1 MSALALTAALFL
13 ADPAASRVD
22 VSGGVSVEL
31 RGGRAPVDPASNP
44 EWGVLTILTPDVD
57 MEVATRRGTLLN
69 FGYTPRVQYRS
80 ANRLDINRPILLHQA
95 YATLAQQLD
104 PRWVLGVNLGGSV
117 GEADYNSAPVV
128 LGADQAELPDA
139 QVLQIAAVSAGLRL
153 DGRLTRRHTLGF
165 LLNTVYRTPL
175 DADDTSIVVDPDMD
189 TDTDPDMDTDA
200 DTGNA
205 GGGGGVPE
213 QLSVEAGVALNTRV
227 TPVDAVEVSVRPG
240 FFDYNRG
247 ATQYVTV
254 QGLAEWDRQ
263 IRPSLSTSVGA
274 GVFSFAGVGE
284 TQTESI
290 PVQPVALASVTGGLV
305 RRASHNVEAT
315 IGAGLAPYFNRAR
328 ISLDSRATLSANVT
342 VNIPPRWTVR
352 VLGAALTNATA
363 EPLPDT
369 GNGNQATETQMRLA
383 LPVTYQI
390 NDQQQFEFG
399 FLGTVRAPHVQSNQF
414 EFNQLETWLYVA
426 YRIGAGTARGG
437 QEVGQS
443 SSGAVTRSARG
454 ESGAAASGGRR

>member
-44 EWGVLTILTPDVD
+44 EWGILTILTPDVD

-139 QVLQIAAVSAGLRL
+139 QVLQIAAVSAGARL

-175 DADDTSIVVDPDMD
+175 DTAETTIIVDDDTMD
-189 TDTDPDMDTDA
+189 TDTDA
-200 DTGNA
+200 NNA
-205 GGGGGVPE
+205 AGAGGGVPE
-213 QLSVEAGVALNTRV
+213 QLNVEAGVALNTRV
-227 TPVDAVEVSVRPG
+227 TPVDGVEVSVRPG
-240 FFDYNRG
+240 FFDYNQG
-247 ATQYVTV
+247 GTQYATV

-263 IRPSLSTSVGA
+263 IRPSLSTSVGG
-274 GVFSFAGVGE
+274 GVFYFAGVGD
-284 TQTESI
+284 TQSESI
-290 PVQPVALASVTGGLV
+290 PVQPVLLTSVTGGLV
-305 RRASHNVEAT
+305 RRASHNVDAT
-315 IGAGLAPYFNRAR
+315 LGAGVAPYFNRAR
-328 ISLDSRATLSANVT
+328 ISLDSRATLSGNIAI
-342 VNIPPRWTVR
+342 NIPPRWTVR

-369 GNGNQATETQMRLA
+369 GNGNPATETQMRLA

-390 NDQQQFEFG
+390 DDRQQFEFG
-399 FLGTVRAPHVQSNQF
+399 FLGTVRGSHIQADNF

-437 QEVGQS
+437 QEVGQA

-454 ESGAAASGGRR
+454 DSGAAASGGRR

>member
-1 MSALALTAALFL
+1 MLSLALTAALFL

-31 RGGRAPVDPASNP
+31 RGGRAPVDPASRP
-44 EWGVLTILTPDVD
+44 EWGILTILTPDVD

-104 PRWVLGVNLGGSV
+104 PRWVLGVNLGGSI

-128 LGADQAELPDA
+128 LGADQAQLPDA
-139 QVLQIAAVSAGLRL
+139 QVLQIAAASASARL

-165 LLNTVYRTPL
+165 LLDTVYRTPL
-175 DADDTSIVVDPDMD
+175 DQAETTIIVDPDAPTAGDD
-189 TDTDPDMDTDA
+189 TNGP
-200 DTGNA
+200 
-205 GGGGGVPE
+205 GGVPE
-213 QLSVEAGVALNTRV
+213 QLNVEAGVALNTRV
-227 TPVDAVEVSVRPG
+227 TPVDGVEVSVRPG
-240 FFDYNRG
+240 FFDYNQG
-247 ATQYVTV
+247 GTQYATV
-254 QGLAEWDRQ
+254 SGIAEWERQ
-263 IRPSLSTSVGA
+263 IRPSLSTSVGG
-274 GVFSFAGVGE
+274 GVFYFTGVGE
-284 TQTESI
+284 TRSESI
-290 PVQPVALASVTGGLV
+290 PVQPVALTSVTGGLV
-305 RRASHNVEAT
+305 RRASYNVDAT
-315 IGAGLAPYFNRAR
+315 LGAGVAPYFNRAR
-328 ISLDSRATLSANVT
+328 ISLDSRATLSGNVAI
-342 VNIPPRWTVR
+342 NIPPRWTVR
-352 VLGAALTNATA
+352 VIGAALTNATA

-369 GNGNQATETQMRLA
+369 GNGNPATETQMRLA

-390 NDQQQFEFG
+390 DERQQFEFG
-399 FLGTVRAPHVQSNQF
+399 FLGTVRGPHVQADTF

-443 SSGAVTRSARG
+443 GSGAVTRSARG
-454 ESGAAASGGRR
+454 EAGAAAGGRR

>member
-13 ADPAASRVD
+13 ADPTASRLD

-44 EWGVLTILTPDVD
+44 EWGILTILTPDVD
-57 MEVATRRGTLLN
+57 MELATRRGTLLN

-104 PRWVLGVNLGGSV
+104 PRWVVGVNLGGSI

-128 LGADQAELPDA
+128 LGPDQAELPEA
-139 QVLQIAAVSAGLRL
+139 QVLQIAAASAGARL

-175 DADDTSIVVDPDMD
+175 GTTETTIVVDD
-189 TDTDPDMDTDA
+189 DA
-200 DTGNA
+200 DANA
-205 GGGGGVPE
+205 ANPGGVPE
-213 QLSVEAGVALNTRV
+213 QLNVEAGVALDTRV

-240 FFDYNRG
+240 FFDYDRG
-247 ATQYVTV
+247 GTQYATV
-254 QGLAEWDRQ
+254 QGVAEWDRQ
-263 IRPSLSTSVGA
+263 IRPSLSTSVGG
-274 GVFSFAGVGE
+274 GVFYFTGVGD
-284 TQTESI
+284 TRSASI
-290 PVQPVALASVTGGLV
+290 PVQPVFLTSVTGGLV
-305 RRASHNVEAT
+305 RRASHNVDAT
-315 IGAGLAPYFNRAR
+315 LGAGVAPFFNRAR
-328 ISLDSRATLSANVT
+328 ISVDSRATLSGNIT
-342 VNIPPRWTVR
+342 INIPPRWAVR
-352 VLGAALTNATA
+352 VLGAALTSATA
-363 EPLPDT
+363 EPLPAT
-369 GNGNQATETQMRLA
+369 GSGNPATETQMRLA

-390 NDQQQFEFG
+390 DERQQFEFG
-399 FLGTVRAPHVQSNQF
+399 FLGTVRGPHVQADNF

-443 SSGAVTRSARG
+443 GGGAVTRSARG
-454 ESGAAASGGRR
+454 DSGAAASGGRR